1 MDLLVRVKRIKR
13 SGRSN
18 SRVEFEHPKT
28 GETWTT
34 LVSHSDKVKPGSH
47 IVVRFPPSGSTKYVK
62 TQARLIRVAAASET
76 SVAVTSSPSPGL
88 PHESDHKPA
97 FNPSVSPSSS
107 NKPSYNVYR
116 FDWFPWLQSL
126 PSEETNPFNFVD
138 DVNSGL
144 KAFIPPSYLADLEQL
159 ILFGKPVLLV
169 GSAGI
174 GKTIGVEYLANKHGK
189 QFYRVN
195 FDGGMTPE
203 SFIGGVRVEAKVDPV
218 TGTSNSVTFFQNGSV
233 VEAAVNGG
241 WLLLDE
247 LDKAQPEYAAALHAM
262 LESVRN
268 PIRLN
273 DDGGRLVTPHPD
285 FRIIATAN
293 TLGDVEDSS
302 LGFFGS
308 SPMNA
313 AFKDRFSIFR
323 VSYPENEFE
332 ILMKVFPCKDLVTKT
347 LKVASHVRESV
358 QGGFSSKLGVALSP
372 RRLVAFL
379 TTFRLFCTRDT
390 TSETEPEQRNHFLKA
405 IQYEITSRL
414 NSEDNNLVMQFFS
427 DVFGQNTLKEQP
439 EMISIEYDSNTDHS
453 SPAYK
458 VARPSPVS
466 SGSVDLSLLKYSEP
480 RIFVP

>member
-1 MDLLVRVKRIKR
+1 MDLVVRVKRIKR
-13 SGRSN
+13 AGSSN
-18 SRVEFEHPKT
+18 SRVEFEHPTT
-28 GETWTT
+28 GEAWTT
-34 LVSHSDKVKPGSH
+34 LISNSRKVIPGSH
-47 IVVRFPPSGSTKYVK
+47 IVVRLPPSGSPKYIK
-62 TQARLIRVAAASET
+62 TQARLIRVASASET
-76 SVAVTSSPSPGL
+76 PVVDTSSPSSGL
-88 PHESDHKPA
+88 PHETHVEPV
-97 FNPSVSPSSS
+97 FNPSISSSS
-107 NKPSYNVYR
+107 NSKSAYSVYR
-116 FDWFPWLQSL
+116 FDWFPWKQSL
-126 PSEETNPFNFVD
+126 PSEDTSPFEYVD
-138 DVNSGL
+138 DVNAGL

-174 GKTIGVEYLANKHGK
+174 GKTIGVEYLAKKHLK

-203 SFIGGVRVEAKVDPV
+203 SFIGGIRVEAKVDPA
-218 TGTSNSVTFFQNGSV
+218 TGASNSVTFFQNGPV
-233 VEAAVNGG
+233 VEAAMNGG

-273 DDGGRLVTPHPD
+273 DDGGRLIIPHRD

-293 TLGDVEDSS
+293 TLGDVEDAS

-323 VSYPENEFE
+323 VSYPENEFD
-332 ILMKVFPCKDLVTKT
+332 ILMKVFPNKDLVTKT

-358 QGGFSSKLGVALSP
+358 QGGFSSKLGAALSP

-390 TSETEPEQRNHFLKA
+390 TPETEPEQRNHFLKA
-405 IQYEITSRL
+405 IQYEVTSRL
-414 NSEDNNLVMQFFS
+414 SSEDNNLVMQFFN
-427 DVFGQNTLKEQP
+427 DVFGYKPLKEQP
-439 EMISIEYDSNTDHS
+439 EVISVELDSIS
-453 SPAYK
+453 S
-458 VARPSPVS
+458 STI
-466 SGSVDLSLLKYSEP
+466 DTSLLD
-480 RIFVP
+480 

>member
-1 MDLLVRVKRIKR
+1 MQLVVQVKRIKR

-34 LVSHSDKVKPGSH
+34 LVSNSEKITPGSH
-47 IVVRFPPSGSTKYVK
+47 IVVRFPLSGSPKYIK
-62 TQARLIRVAAASET
+62 TQARLIRVASASET
-76 SVAVTSSPSPGL
+76 PVAVTSSPSPGL
-88 PHESDHKPA
+88 PHEARPSQS
-97 FNPSVSPSSS
+97 FNPKVNASD
-107 NKPSYNVYR
+107 KAAYNVYR
-116 FDWFPWLQSL
+116 FDWFPWKESL
-126 PSEETNPFNFVD
+126 PSEDTNPFNFVD

-144 KAFIPPSYLADLEQL
+144 KAFIPPSYLTDLEQL

-174 GKTIGVEYLANKHGK
+174 GKTIGVEYLAQKHSK

-218 TGTSNSVTFFQNGSV
+218 TGASNSVTFFQNGSV

-273 DDGGRLVTPHPD
+273 DDGGRLITPHSD

-323 VSYPENEFE
+323 VSYPENELD

-390 TSETEPEQRNHFLKA
+390 TPETEPEQRNHFLKA
-405 IQYEITSRL
+405 IQYEVTSRL

-427 DVFGQNTLKEQP
+427 DVFGHNSLKEQP
-439 EMISIEYDSNTDHS
+439 EIISLELDS
-453 SPAYK
+453 SPVHADH
-458 VARPSPVS
+458 VSPASKITHQSSVS
-466 SGSVDLSLLKYSEP
+466 PGSVDLSLLKYAE
-480 RIFVP
+480 

>member
-1 MDLLVRVKRIKR
+1 MEIVVRVKKIRR
-13 SGRSN
+13 SGSLN
-18 SRVEFEHPKT
+18 SRVEFDHPTT
-28 GETWTT
+28 GEVWTT
-34 LVSHSDKVKPGSH
+34 LVSPSNKVEPGFH
-47 IVVRFPPSGSTKYVK
+47 IVVRLPRSGSPKYIK
-62 TQARLIRVAAASET
+62 TQARLIRIASASET
-76 SVAVTSSPSPGL
+76 PVAATSSPGSGL
-88 PHESDHKPA
+88 PHESRRTPV

-107 NKPSYNVYR
+107 TRPAYNVYR
-116 FDWFPWLQSL
+116 FDWFPWKQSL
-126 PSEETNPFNFVD
+126 PSEDTSSFNFVD
-138 DVNSGL
+138 DVNAGL
-144 KAFIPPSYLADLEQL
+144 KAFIPPSYLNDLEQL

-189 QFYRVN
+189 EFYRVN

-203 SFIGGVRVEAKVDPV
+203 SFIGGVRVEAKVDHV
-218 TGTSNSVTFFQNGSV
+218 TGASNSVTFFQNGPV
-233 VEAAVNGG
+233 VNAAVNGG

-273 DDGGRLVTPHPD
+273 DDGGRLITPHPD

-323 VSYPENEFE
+323 VSYPENEFD

-347 LKVASHVRESV
+347 LRVASHVRESI

-379 TTFRLFCTRDT
+379 TTFRLFCTRDAT
-390 TSETEPEQRNHFLKA
+390 PETEPEQRNHFLKA
-405 IQYEITSRL
+405 IQYEVTSRL

-427 DVFGQNTLKEQP
+427 DVFGQKNLSEVPDLIQIP
-439 EMISIEYDSNTDHS
+439 CSDSHADS
-453 SPAYK
+453 
-458 VARPSPVS
+458 
-466 SGSVDLSLLKYSEP
+466 SVDLSLLDDAKSGAKIP
-480 RIFVP
+480 KSAP